1 MGYRASIKNI
11 NSIGHLIN
19 GNICTFFEET
29 ISSSEMFHSN
39 MLLLE
44 NLIFRTR
51 DRLFMSEEYW
61 DLLHSDLIYTKE
73 RWSYIRNHLEYIYD
87 LHHRYAS
94 EDSYCPIEKSGEIL
108 DYLLIIAGLFSRCKV
123 KAILLPGFD
132 RNNPINHIMMQPN
145 TLARLVEIHPGET
158 SLILQFDSPFEH
170 KSVPLLNIF
179 PNFEKALY
187 EINNWPG
194 VFLWNDNES
203 IFLPVSQEYDLDC
216 IFKLIKYEKTLRK
229 VKEIFTRK
237 IHKKKYAYL
246 FHMSDL
252 HFGNQIAEQRQM
264 RVIRILEEYI
274 CKLEDGACFIPI
286 ISGDIMDSPNYR
298 NEHKYNQFKELLGY
312 NGLNNPVCVLGNH
325 DVDIK
330 GILSFLRRQK
340 AVISSIQKNSRIQL
354 FEELKLAII
363 KIDSTVGGN
372 LAQGKIGM
380 DQLIQIGNEMDAIVD
395 KDTYTFIALLHH
407 HPKSIDEP
415 DWYAKEWYEA
425 LFGSMYEKTMKL
437 LDADLFLEWIHR
449 RGIKYV
455 LHGHKHIP
463 YVQQHNEIT
472 IIGAGSTT
480 GSVKCKEKDK
490 TCLSFNLIKYDI
502 IERRPVAITICTE
515 EILGAGTKNIL
526 AYSID

>member
-11 NSIGHLIN
+11 NSIGHLIE
-19 GNICTFFEET
+19 GNIYTFFEQT
-29 ISSSEMFHSN
+29 ISSYEMFYSN
-39 MLLLE
+39 MELLE
-44 NLIFRTR
+44 ELILRPNDRFYMSDVYWRYLEEDLWNLRK
-51 DRLFMSEEYW
+51 DW
-61 DLLHSDLIYTKE
+61 DSLKE
-73 RWSYIRNHLEYIYD
+73 RLRYI
-87 LHHRYAS
+87 
-94 EDSYCPIEKSGEIL
+94 IEKYERFESDQRDCLIKEHEDIL
-108 DYLLIIAGLFSRCKV
+108 DYLLVISRLFSRCKV

-132 RNNPINHIMMQPN
+132 RDNPLNRIMMEFY
-145 TLARLVEIHPGET
+145 TLERLVGIHPGET
-158 SLILQFDSPFEH
+158 ALILQFDSPLDH
-170 KSVPLLNIF
+170 KYVPLLNIF

-274 CKLEDGACFIPI
+274 SKLEDGAFFIPI

-340 AVISSIQKNSRIQL
+340 AVISSIQKNSRIQM

-437 LDADLFLEWIHR
+437 LDADLFLEWMHQ

-472 IIGAGSTT
+472 IVGAGSTT

>member
-1 MGYRASIKNI
+1 
-11 NSIGHLIN
+11 
-19 GNICTFFEET
+19 
-29 ISSSEMFHSN
+29 
-39 MLLLE
+39 
-44 NLIFRTR
+44 
-51 DRLFMSEEYW
+51 
-61 DLLHSDLIYTKE
+61 
-73 RWSYIRNHLEYIYD
+73 
-87 LHHRYAS
+87 
-94 EDSYCPIEKSGEIL
+94 
-108 DYLLIIAGLFSRCKV
+108 
-123 KAILLPGFD
+123 
-132 RNNPINHIMMQPN
+132 
-145 TLARLVEIHPGET
+145 
-158 SLILQFDSPFEH
+158 
-170 KSVPLLNIF
+170 
-179 PNFEKALY
+179 
-187 EINNWPG
+187 
-194 VFLWNDNES
+194 
-203 IFLPVSQEYDLDC
+203 
-216 IFKLIKYEKTLRK
+216 
-229 VKEIFTRK
+229 
-237 IHKKKYAYL
+237 
-246 FHMSDL
+246 MSDL

-274 CKLEDGACFIPI
+274 SKLEDGAFFIPI

-340 AVISSIQKNSRIQL
+340 AVISSIQKNSRIQM

-395 KDTYTFIALLHH
+395 KGTYTFIALLHH

-437 LDADLFLEWIHR
+437 LDADLFLEWMHQ

-472 IIGAGSTT
+472 IVGAGSTT

>member
-11 NSIGHLIN
+11 NSIGHLIE
-19 GNICTFFEET
+19 GNIYTFFEQT
-29 ISSSEMFHSN
+29 ISSYEMFYSN
-39 MLLLE
+39 MELLE
-44 NLIFRTR
+44 ELILRTNNRFYMSDVYWRYLEEDLWNLRK
-51 DRLFMSEEYW
+51 DW
-61 DLLHSDLIYTKE
+61 DSIKE
-73 RWSYIRNHLEYIYD
+73 RLRYI
-87 LHHRYAS
+87 
-94 EDSYCPIEKSGEIL
+94 IEKYERFESDQRDCLIKEYEDIL
-108 DYLLIIAGLFSRCKV
+108 DYLLVISRLFSRCKV

-132 RNNPINHIMMQPN
+132 RDNPLNRIMMEFC
-145 TLARLVEIHPGET
+145 TLERLVGIHPGET
-158 SLILQFDSPFEH
+158 ALILQFDSPLDH

-179 PNFEKALY
+179 PNFEKALF
-187 EINNWPG
+187 EVNNWPG

-203 IFLPVSQEYDLDC
+203 IFLPVNEESELYC
-216 IFKLIKYEKTLRK
+216 IFKLIQYERTLRK

-237 IHKKKYAYL
+237 IRKKKYAYL

-252 HFGNQIAEQRQM
+252 HFGNQIAEQNQKE
-264 RVIRILEEYI
+264 VIRVLGEHLR
-274 CKLEDGACFIPI
+274 KLEDASCFIPI
-286 ISGDIMDSPNYR
+286 ISGDIMDSPNFG
-298 NEHKYNQFKELLGY
+298 NQCKYDQFKDSLGDE
-312 NGLNNPVCVLGNH
+312 GLKNPVCVLGNH

-330 GILSFLRRQK
+330 GIVSFFRKQK
-340 AVISSIQKNSRIQL
+340 AVISSIQRDSRIL
-354 FEELKLAII
+354 LYEDLKLAII

-372 LAQGKIGM
+372 LAQGKIGVS
-380 DQLIQIGNEMDAIVD
+380 QLTKIYKEMDAIQD
-395 KDTYTFIALLHH
+395 KDAYTFIALLHH
-407 HPKSIDEP
+407 HPKSVEEP
-415 DWYAKEWYEA
+415 VWYAKEWYEA

-437 LDADLFLEWIHR
+437 LDADLFLEWMHQ

-472 IIGAGSTT
+472 IVGAGSTT